1 MRRFLILLSML
12 IFWANSVYAV
22 EFKALELPK
31 QKQNTDVQEAVEI
44 TNSDKPVDINSL
56 ETPKGLL
63 NDKEYKFKGKV
74 EYDDSGVLFLNDD
87 DIEEFQLKLKKPQ
100 KHAKKSVLSDSHLFN
115 DLEEQKRYETAKV
128 DEYLGM
134 PFFGSA
140 EYKAGKNIT
149 YGTTFGT
156 ELDTAQVEYRT
167 KLFARYD
174 NRFIGFM
181 TAVGKD
187 AYTSSGRQMD
197 SFFLVPELKLGRG
210 VSIVDGFKA
219 NPEYDRF
226 RNEIKLQY
234 RPMIKNS
241 RENIELEAGMSQTS
255 YYKSGDLFYQFSV
268 STKFRF

>member
-1 MRRFLILLSML
+1 MKKISLTIFLLLFF
-12 IFWANSVYAV
+12 INTACAV
-22 EFKALELPK
+22 EFKPLEKPK
-31 QKQNTDVQEAVEI
+31 ELQEQAEVTVAV
-44 TNSDKPVDINSL
+44 P

-63 NDKEYKFKGKV
+63 SDKDYKFKGRV
-74 EYDDSGVLFLNDD
+74 EYDDSGVLFLKDE
-87 DIEEFQLKLKKPQ
+87 DIEELKLNIKQPKKF
-100 KHAKKSVLSDSHLFN
+100 AKKSVFSEDKLFSKI
-115 DLEEQKRYETAKV
+115 EEQRRYDAPKV

-156 ELDTAQVEYRT
+156 DLDAAQVEYRT

-174 NRFIGFM
+174 NERFGLM
-181 TAVGKD
+181 TALGKD

-197 SFFLVPELKLGRG
+197 SFFLVPELKISKA
-210 VSIVDGFKA
+210 VSLVETFKA

-226 RNEIKLQY
+226 RNEVTLRY
-234 RPMIKNS
+234 RPLIKNS
-241 RENIELEAGMSQTS
+241 RDNVQLEAGLSQTT
-255 YYKSGDLFYQFSV
+255 YYKTGDLYYQFSV